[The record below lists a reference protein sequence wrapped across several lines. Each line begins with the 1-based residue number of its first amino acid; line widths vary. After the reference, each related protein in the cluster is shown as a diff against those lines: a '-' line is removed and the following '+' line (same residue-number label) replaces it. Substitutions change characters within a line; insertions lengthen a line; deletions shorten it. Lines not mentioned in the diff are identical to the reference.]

1 MSVSD
6 SQHNPTAEK
15 NSTNTTRNSPHDLRL
30 ESIQQWLETDC
41 GLSDFAI
48 EVASADASFRR
59 YFRVR
64 LNNSQ
69 PQSYIVMDA
78 PPDKEDCAPFIKIA
92 RLLENAG
99 VHAPHIHQYDAA
111 QGFMLLSD
119 LGNRAYLDQLN
130 PDSVDMLYGDAI
142 SAIIRMQKIS
152 AELPAY
158 NEKILRTEM
167 SLFNDWYLARHF
179 QLELSPAQQRVLDN
193 TLKLL
198 VDNALQQ
205 PQVFVHR
212 DYHSRNLMLI
222 DENNPGVIDFQ
233 DAVIGAASYD
243 LVSLIKDCYISWP
256 RHKQLQWIKQY
267 LAQTTLQI
275 ETDAFVKQL
284 DLMGLQ
290 RHIKVCGIFA
300 RLNYRD
306 GKPGYLA
313 DIPRTLAYVFDVCR
327 RYDELNEFAGLLGE
341 LGIGADTELL
351 EQLQ

>member
-1 MSVSD
+1 MPVSD
-6 SQHNPTAEK
+6 SQHNQTAEQA
-15 NSTNTTRNSPHDLRL
+15 STSNAHDAENYSRL
-30 ESIQQWLETDC
+30 ALIGQWLESDC
-41 GLSDFAI
+41 ALNDFAI

-92 RLLENAG
+92 RLLEDAA
-99 VHAPHIHQYDAA
+99 VHAPHIYQYDAA

-119 LGNRAYLDQLN
+119 LGNRAYLDQLKA
-130 PDSVDMLYGDAI
+130 DTVDLLYGDAI
-142 SAIIRMQKIS
+142 NAIIHMQQIS

-158 NEKILRTEM
+158 NEVLLRTEM
-167 SLFNDWYLARHF
+167 SLFSDWYLARHL
-179 QLELSPAQQRVLDN
+179 QLELTEEQQHVLDN
-193 TLKLL
+193 TFSLL
-198 VDNALQQ
+198 VENALQQ

-212 DYHSRNLMLI
+212 DYHSRNLMI
-222 DENNPGVIDFQ
+222 TDENNPGVIDFQ
-233 DAVIGAASYD
+233 DAVVGAASYD
-243 LVSLIKDCYISWP
+243 LVSLIKDCYIAWP
-256 RHKQLQWIKQY
+256 RHKQLHWIRQY
-267 LAQTTLQI
+267 LAQSTLQI
-275 ETDAFVKQL
+275 ETDTFIKQL

-313 DIPRTLAYVFDVCR
+313 DIPRTLAYVFDVCQ
-327 RYDELNEFAGLLGE
+327 RYDELKEFAALLNT
-341 LGIGADTELL
+341 LDIHADASLL